1 VIVADA
7 SVVVEMLLGPGS
19 PAAGV
24 LARHFRDQQVVC
36 APHLLD
42 AEVGQ
47 ALRRLVLGR
56 EMSFARAQASLDD
69 LADLPIRRFSHTALL
84 SRAFALRANV
94 TVYDGIYLA
103 LAEALGAPLIS
114 CDAALRNV
122 PGCTATVEAIPA
134 DLSKK

>member
-1 VIVADA
+1 MIVADA
-7 SVVVEMLLGPGS
+7 SVVVEVLLGPGS
-19 PAAGV
+19 PAGSV
-24 LARHFRDQQVVC
+24 LDRHLGDQEVVG

-47 ALRRLVLGR
+47 ALRRFVLRR

-69 LADLPIRRFSHTALL
+69 LADLPLRRFPHTALL
-84 SRAFALRANV
+84 SRAFVLRANV
-94 TVYDGIYLA
+94 TVYDGMYLA

-122 PGCTATVEAIPA
+122 PGCTATVEFVPA
-134 DLSKK
+134 SLSRN

>member
-7 SVVVEMLLGPGS
+7 SVVVELLLGPGS
-19 PAAGV
+19 PAGSM
-24 LARHFRDQQVVC
+24 LARHLGDQEVVC
-36 APHLLD
+36 APHVPD

-47 ALRRLVLGR
+47 ALRRFVLRR

-69 LADLPIRRFSHTALL
+69 LADLPLRPFPPTALL
-84 SRAFALRANV
+84 SRAFVLRANV

-103 LAEALGAPLIS
+103 LAGALGAPLIS

-122 PGCTATVEAIPA
+122 PGCTATVEFVPA
-134 DLSKK
+134 SLSRN

>member
-1 VIVADA
+1 MIVADA
-7 SVVVEMLLGPGS
+7 SVVVELLLGPGS
-19 PAAGV
+19 PAGSM
-24 LARHFRDQQVVC
+24 LARHLGDQEVVC
-36 APHLLD
+36 APHLMD

-47 ALRRLVLGR
+47 ALRRFVLRR

-69 LADLPIRRFSHTALL
+69 LADLPLRRFPHTAFL

-103 LAEALGAPLIS
+103 LAEALGAPLIT

-122 PGCTATVEAIPA
+122 PGCTAEVVLVPA
-134 DLSKK
+134 SPSRN